1 MDLNVRKLI
10 LFKGERC
17 KKTLNGGSIRWLKM
31 GFLETLGQ
39 HKTPFLPLL
48 RSVYRALGGLSY
60 SNIVPVNWYLN
71 LIILCLYMHYLIIVI

>member
-1 MDLNVRKLI
+1 MGDLM
-10 LFKGERC
+10 
-17 KKTLNGGSIRWLKM
+17 RWLKM